1 VKRQGRPLRAVRENG
16 TQMESHGMDSQN
28 SSMVVLIHYPFA
40 GRLGE
45 AVPAIAASG
54 RDGLSEP
61 SVRMESHGMIFQ
73 NSSMAVIVHYLFA
86 GQLRITVPAQSHPC
100 RIFCIALPRIRSLP

>member
-1 VKRQGRPLRAVRENG
+1 
-16 TQMESHGMDSQN
+16 
-28 SSMVVLIHYPFA
+28 MVVLIHYPFA

-61 SVRMESHGMIFQ
+61 SVRMEGTLWQ
-73 NSSMAVIVHYLFA
+73 KDSSA
-86 GQLRITVPAQSHPC
+86 R
-100 RIFCIALPRIRSLP
+100 